1 MADYAGDLDPK
12 AAWKMLESEPAA
24 VLIDVRTLAEW
35 QYVGVPDL
43 SPLDRKAAFVEW
55 QRFPDGSP
63 NPEFVEQVT
72 RIVPD
77 PEVPVLFLCRSGV
90 RSMHAAIALTEAGY
104 ARCYNVAEGF
114 EGDKDTTLHRGTVG
128 GWKVAGLPWQ
138 QG

>member
-12 AAWKMLESEPAA
+12 AAWAMLEAEPEA

-43 SPLDRKAAFVEW
+43 APLQRKAEFVEW

-63 NPEFVEQVT
+63 NPEFVDQVT
-72 RIVPD
+72 RVVPD

-90 RSMHAAIALTEAGY
+90 RSMHAAVALTEAGY
-104 ARCYNVAEGF
+104 ARCYNVTEGF
-114 EGDKDTTLHRGTVG
+114 EGDKDAEHHRGTVG
-128 GWKVAGLPWQ
+128 GWKIAGLPWL

>member
-12 AAWKMLESEPAA
+12 AAWDLLEKEPEA
-24 VLIDVRTLAEW
+24 VLVDVRTLAEW

-43 SPLDRKAAFVEW
+43 SPVARRAQFVEW

-63 NPEFVEQVT
+63 NPDFVGQVSE
-72 RIVPD
+72 VAPD

-90 RSMHAAIALTEAGY
+90 RSKAAAIALTEAGY

-114 EGDKDTTLHRGTVG
+114 EGDKDAQGHRGTVG
-128 GWKVAGLPWQ
+128 GWKVAGLPWL